1 MRPAEPCDLESCVCA
16 EQDLSILAGRA
27 FHTAVDAEG
36 YIYQFA
42 ICGAL
47 PADALPSGCA
57 GGSAA
62 KGAAVVKYKEDQ
74 DADCSE
80 VLRSLPRVVT
90 WPASQADF
98 CGPRVGQLGSVGPC
112 GAGERCGLTAEWTD
126 DASGYATTL
135 LLHYAYTTWAGGH
148 GRAVVSPMLQYARRD
163 ELDLVPADQPL
174 ANKAQPWTP
183 LGHRTGSR
191 WR

>member
-57 GGSAA
+57 GGNAA

-80 VLRSLPRVVT
+80 VLRSLLPRSRHLART
-90 WPASQADF
+90 
-98 CGPRVGQLGSVGPC
+98 
-112 GAGERCGLTAEWTD
+112 
-126 DASGYATTL
+126 SG
-135 LLHYAYTTWAGGH
+135 
-148 GRAVVSPMLQYARRD
+148 
-163 ELDLVPADQPL
+163 
-174 ANKAQPWTP
+174 
-183 LGHRTGSR
+183 
-191 WR
+191 